1 MVRFL
6 TIQALA
12 LGLLVAPLFG
22 GNDKNFTYLALGD
35 SIAFGYD
42 PTVVNPTP
50 DKFTGYPEI
59 VAQLEH
65 LLQSK
70 KEVNAACPGETS
82 GSFLNILAPDNGC
95 HPSQGPPASPGFKAA
110 VGLHTN
116 YTGSQASFAVSEL
129 ASNKHINLV
138 TLSIGGNDLLLL
150 QQKCLST
157 TTSSAAFEYCV
168 STDLDP
174 NNPNGTLAVYAGNLT
189 QILGGIR
196 ANYQGTLIVMKSYA
210 PSTDPLFI
218 QAIEALNQVMVTVA
232 NTPHANFDVKFAD
245 GFTAFQIASAPFG
258 RDPCRAGLLIRTS
271 PPLTSPLVCDV
282 HPSPIGRDVLAAT
295 VLIANG
301 YK

>member
-1 MVRFL
+1 MMLRFL
-6 TIQALA
+6 TTQALA

-22 GNDKNFTYLALGD
+22 ANDKNFTYLALGD

-42 PTVVNPTP
+42 PTVAIPAP

-82 GSFLNILAPDNGC
+82 GSFLNVLAPDNGC
-95 HPSQGPPASPGFKAA
+95 NGLNGFKAKI
-110 VGLHTN
+110 GLHTS
-116 YTGSQASFAVSEL
+116 YTDYTESQASFAAAAL
-129 ASNKHINLV
+129 ANNKHINLV

-150 QQKCLST
+150 QQKCAST
-157 TTSSAAFEYCV
+157 TTNTLAFDNCV
-168 STDLDP
+168 STDLNSP
-174 NNPNGTLAVYAGNLT
+174 TGTLAAYGANLGT
-189 QILGGIR
+189 ILGAIR

-282 HPSPIGRDVLAAT
+282 HPSPIGRDILALT
-295 VLIANG
+295 VLGAH
-301 YK
+301 

>member
-1 MVRFL
+1 MMLRFL
-6 TIQALA
+6 TTQALA

-82 GSFLNILAPDNGC
+82 GSFLDVTQPDNGC
-95 HPSQGPPASPGFKAA
+95 NGLNGFKNAI
-110 VGLHTN
+110 GLHTN
-116 YTGSQASFAVSEL
+116 YTDYTESQASFAAAAL
-129 ASNKHINLV
+129 ANNKHINLV

-150 QQKCLST
+150 QQKCANPDPQVFAL
-157 TTSSAAFEYCV
+157 CV
-168 STDLDP
+168 QNDLP
-174 NNPNGTLAVYAGNLT
+174 GVLATYGQHLFD
-189 QILGGIR
+189 ILATIR
-196 ANYQGTLIVMKSYA
+196 AHYKGTLIVMTSYA
-210 PSTDPLFI
+210 PSADHLFI
-218 QAIEALNQVMVTVA
+218 GAIVALDGVMVGVA
-232 NTPHANFDVKFAD
+232 SQFGVKFAD
-245 GFTAFQIASAPFG
+245 GFGAFQIASAPFG
-258 RDPCRAGLLIRTS
+258 GDPCAAGLLIRLPKPGPNGS
-271 PPLTSPLVCDV
+271 CDV